1 MLESARPVRM
11 GMVGGGEGSFIGPV
25 HRMAAELDGASRL
38 VAGAFSSDARRSR
51 EAGKHYGISAERAY
65 ANYNEMFAS
74 ERRRDDPIDFVAIVT
89 PNHLHLPVARA
100 ALENGFHVLSDKP
113 ATATLAEAQTLRDI
127 VQRSGRLYGLTY
139 TYTGYGLVREA
150 REICGRGELGTVRKV
165 VAEYAQGWLSERI
178 EATGQKQASWRADP
192 AQSGIGGCVT
202 DIGVHAFNLLEFVT
216 GQRVA
221 AVAAQL
227 SSIVPGRVLDDDCNV
242 LLRLESGAPGVLC
255 ASQIAAGQRN
265 GLRLR
270 VYGEK
275 AGLDWC
281 QEDPNRLIISSLD
294 GSTKVLPGASNS
306 AALSDGSRSVFRLPL
321 GHPEGYIEAF
331 ANIYRDFGGAVLTGD
346 EAALSKT
353 AVPTIEEGVRGMA
366 FVDAAVRSGLAGSI
380 WTLV

>member
-1 MLESARPVRM
+1 MLESGRILQM
-11 GMVGGGEGSFIGPV
+11 GMVGGGAGSFIGPV
-25 HRMAAELDGASRL
+25 HRMAAELDGAIRL

-306 AALSDGSRSVFRLPL
+306 AALSDASRSVFRLPL

-366 FVDAAVRSGLAGSI
+366 FVDAAVRSSLAGSI